1 MGHEPCKGELSSFA
15 EEQCAILTI
24 SPSHTLVKK
33 VEDVG
38 LLAHITLRT
47 GLTSALS
54 TSRQA
59 KESIVPES
67 IVLIG
72 HGYHRCRAQGRAA
85 TLESR
90 DS

>member
-1 MGHEPCKGELSSFA
+1 MEHESCKGELSSFA

-59 KESIVPES
+59 KESIV
-67 IVLIG
+67 LIG
-72 HGYHRCRAQGRAA
+72 HGYHRCRSGPRSGP